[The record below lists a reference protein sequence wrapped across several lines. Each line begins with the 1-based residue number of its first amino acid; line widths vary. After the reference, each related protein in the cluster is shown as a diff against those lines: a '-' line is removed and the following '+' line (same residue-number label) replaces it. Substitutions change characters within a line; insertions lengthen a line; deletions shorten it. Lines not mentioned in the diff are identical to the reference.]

1 MISYRKLVLASTL
14 GLSISF
20 AGGFTTEAL
29 AGSPAPSSSRVTGTV
44 LRINASTRTMIVRTD
59 GSTATVKVHVPEGAY
74 VALSK
79 RGNTDHYST
88 SVPFELARRGN
99 HVNVRIAQQE
109 N

>member
-14 GLSISF
+14 GISISF
-20 AGGFTTEAL
+20 AAGASTEAL
-29 AGSPAPSSSRVTGTV
+29 AGSPDSSATRVTGTV
-44 LRINASTRTMIVRTD
+44 LRIDASSRTLVVRAD
-59 GSTATVKVHVPEGAY
+59 GSSATYRVHVPEGAY

-99 HVNVRIAQQE
+99 HVNVKVSAQA